1 MKLKTSHSSAKERI
15 VELIHSGD
23 SLLEKVTREYY
34 EAKSSGTF
42 VQETHIPRWEQE
54 CKHWDRKCLQVLQ
67 ELFPTPVEAI
77 KLKNVKVSPFLQDK
91 TNPKWGG
98 LTNTLRAKLA
108 ALQEILQSVD
118 QYRAETKDELYIE
131 DIDSFA
137 EARDVKPREVR
148 SLLPLDLLEDQIQ
161 TFFEQIIGE
170 NFHRKDW
177 GGETS
182 DLVTSHIKVG
192 GKRLRT
198 AFILKGRGEKGKL
211 TIKKCGDN
219 GDQIVRLVE
228 APADLYIIQHVGEI
242 DERVIKDLKGKVQL
256 RNSQGDNCQMCI
268 IDGTDTARIL
278 VAYGKIEG

>member
-1 MKLKTSHSSAKERI
+1 MKLKTSHSSAKARI
-15 VELIHSGD
+15 VELIRSGD

-42 VQETHIPRWEQE
+42 VQETHIPRWQQE
-54 CKHWDRKCLQVLQ
+54 CQHWYRKCLQVLQ

-91 TNPKWGG
+91 TNPEWGG

-108 ALQEILQSVD
+108 ALQEILQSVN
-118 QYRAETKDELYIE
+118 QYRAETKDELFIE

-137 EARDVKPREVR
+137 RARDVNPREVKPR
-148 SLLPLDLLEDQIQ
+148 LPLNLPEDQVQ
-161 TFFEQIIGE
+161 TYFEEIIGE

-182 DLVTSHIKVG
+182 DLLSSHITVG
-192 GKRLRT
+192 GERLRA
-198 AFILKGRGEKGKL
+198 AFLLKGRGTRGKL
-211 TIKKCGDN
+211 TIDKCGKN
-219 GDQIVRLVE
+219 GDQIVRLFE
-228 APADLYIIQHVGEI
+228 APADLYIIQHVDEI
-242 DERVIKDLKGKVQL
+242 DDRVIQDVKGKVQL
-256 RNSQGDNCQMCI
+256 RNSQGNNCQMCI